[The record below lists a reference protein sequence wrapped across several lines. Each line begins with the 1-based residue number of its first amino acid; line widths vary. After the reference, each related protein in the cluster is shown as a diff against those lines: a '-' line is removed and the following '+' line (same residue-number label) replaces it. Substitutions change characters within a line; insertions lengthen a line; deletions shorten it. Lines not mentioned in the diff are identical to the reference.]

1 MEKAA
6 FSIVQVLWSWSKLV
20 YVWEAPYNTV
30 FTVEEGLWSLCK
42 PVYVG
47 ETPYNAVFTAEVG
60 CEARAGLFK
69 YQ

>member
-1 MEKAA
+1 MK
-6 FSIVQVLWSWSKLV
+6 QV
-20 YVWEAPYNTV
+20 A
-30 FTVEEGLWSLCK
+30 GLFKCW
-42 PVYVG
+42 